1 MTVAAD
7 EQDGRLP
14 EPVSRLW
21 EVIRDCAGAGDPEP
35 LFSAD
40 TGADLDAVLALA
52 AADPADFQ
60 ANQVLG
66 WFYWQRYLALDEPAD
81 QEELACSA
89 TYLAAV
95 LPADPQAVP
104 EPLRELLAGS
114 GDLGTV
120 SSLGALLLRRGRAAG
135 DLASLSAGIGLL
147 RQAAAATPATDPWLP
162 RMLSN
167 LSAGY
172 VALYDRTGDVSALGA
187 AIDAGRQACQA
198 GDDEEWRQG
207 ALVNLS
213 AALLTRYEQSGNPA
227 DLTESVD
234 LSRVAAASIPAGD
247 PAYASSHAHL
257 GNALRFRYRRA
268 GSPADLDEAIAAG
281 RAALRAASRE
291 DDQYSAYAAG
301 FASSLVDRFEQREDL
316 AALSEAVDVLRDG
329 LASLADSHPG
339 WARLAANLS
348 NALRLH
354 YERCDDAASFEE
366 QVALARRVAVDV
378 RDDDPRAAHL
388 LSIFANSLRSRYDRE
403 GDEDALR
410 EAIAVLRRALAVTGP
425 DERLHT
431 TLLGNYGSSLWAW
444 YERSGDV
451 TALEEAMDV
460 LRQASAVDPA
470 GDPRRAA
477 NLTNL
482 ATALQS
488 QYERSGEMSLLEEAV
503 TAARTA
509 AATTSP
515 DARWHATQL
524 SVLGN
529 VLLSQY
535 EATADTEY
543 LDGAEQAFRLAVAAM
558 PSQDAD
564 RASFYTNLANA
575 LMERHERTS
584 DLAAADEATTLLRQA
599 VASTPDGHAEQTT
612 YVSNLAISLFARYQ
626 RTRETTVLEEAITLS
641 YQALAAMSSGH
652 RDRGRVLSN
661 LSYWL
666 RLRHEAGAG
675 VNDLDEAV
683 SAARQSLRGVH
694 GDHPYRCTFG
704 VNLGAALR
712 ARYRRGGDDADLT
725 AAIAAFRDAARLGSA
740 PPTTRL
746 IAARQWAGQ
755 AAEAGHWPEAAAG
768 FRLALDLMAQ
778 AAPRRLARADQEHQ
792 LAEANGLASD
802 AAASA
807 LHLGDAT
814 LAVRRLEQGRG
825 LLLAQALETRTELTE
840 VHAAAPALAERF
852 EQLREAL
859 DAPGAGA
866 AGLPS
871 MTALITPAAFA
882 VERRRDLVARYEET
896 VRQIRALPGFSGFLS
911 PPSARQLLAEA
922 VAGPIVMVNISQYR
936 CDALALTPG
945 GVVVIP
951 LTGVTAD
958 EVARTASAYL
968 RLIRH
973 ARSLPAMPARTN
985 ADAAELLRQVLGW
998 LWDKI
1003 ACPVLETLG
1012 YAHRSGELPRLW
1024 WCPTGLLGLLP
1035 LHAAQRYDSGQA
1047 RDTGVIDRV
1056 VSSYTPTIRALSSAR
1071 SLPPPRVREALVIS
1085 APGPLAG
1092 TPLRNANREAEAVAA
1107 QLPAR
1112 VTVLRA
1118 GQATVTAVRSELS
1131 RHSWLHFAG
1140 HSRQNLLDPG
1150 RAALLLD
1157 DGELTV
1163 LDIIRLRLPAAE
1175 FAFLSSCEGGLGG
1188 TRLPDEAIHLA
1199 GALQIARYREVI
1211 AALWSIGDSSAAD
1224 IAGEIYREL
1233 AADDPPGQGRPAVA
1247 LHRTLR
1253 RLRASHSPLAWA
1265 AYCHTGP

>member
-1 MTVAAD
+1 MAAD
-7 EQDGRLP
+7 QEDGRLP

-21 EVIRDCAGAGDPEP
+21 EVIRDSADASDPGP

-40 TGADLDAVLALA
+40 ISADLDSVLALA
-52 AADPADFQ
+52 AADPGNFQ
-60 ANQVLG
+60 VNHVLG

-104 EPLRELLAGS
+104 APLRELLAGS

-147 RQAAAATPATDPWLP
+147 RQAAATTPATDPWLL
-162 RMLSN
+162 RILSN

-172 VALYDRTGDVSALGA
+172 VTLYGRTDDVSALGA

-198 GDDEEWRQG
+198 DNDEEWRQV

-213 AALLTRYEQSGNPA
+213 AALLTRYELSGNPA
-227 DLTESVD
+227 DLTGSVD
-234 LSRVAAASIPAGD
+234 LSRAAAASIPASD

-257 GNALRFRYRRA
+257 GNALRFRYRRS
-268 GSPADLDEAIAAG
+268 GSLADLDEAIAAG
-281 RAALRAASRE
+281 RAALRAAPRE

-301 FASSLVDRFEQREDL
+301 LASSLVDRFEQREDL
-316 AALSEAVDVLRDG
+316 AALTEAIDVLRNG
-329 LASLADSHPG
+329 LAALADSHPN

-354 YERCDDAASFEE
+354 YERCDDAASFQE
-366 QVALARRVAVDV
+366 QVAMARRVAVDV
-378 RDDDPRAAHL
+378 RDDDPGAAHL

-403 GDEDALR
+403 GDEDALC
-410 EAIAVLRRALAVTGP
+410 EAIAVARRALAVTGP
-425 DERLHT
+425 DESLHT

-444 YERSGDV
+444 YERSGDAI
-451 TALEEAMDV
+451 ALQEATDV
-460 LRQASAVDPA
+460 LRQASAMDPV
-470 GDPRRAA
+470 GDRRRAA
-477 NLTNL
+477 YLTNL

-488 QYERSGEMSLLEEAV
+488 QYERSGEMSLLEEAA

-509 AATTSP
+509 AATTSQ
-515 DARWHATQL
+515 DARWHATHL

-543 LDGAEQAFRLAVAAM
+543 LDAAEQAFRLAVAAM
-558 PSQDAD
+558 PPQDAD
-564 RASFYTNLANA
+564 RASFYANLANA
-575 LMERHERTS
+575 LMERYERTS
-584 DLAAADEATTLLRQA
+584 DLAAADEASTLLRQA
-599 VASTPDGHAEQTT
+599 VASTLGGHAEQTT
-612 YVSNLAISLFARYQ
+612 YVSNLAISLFARYE
-626 RTRETTVLEEAITLS
+626 RTREAAILEEAITLS
-641 YQALAAMSSGH
+641 YQALAAMSPGH
-652 RDRGRVLSN
+652 RDRGRVLSV

-675 VNDLDEAV
+675 DNDLDEAV
-683 SAARQSLRGVH
+683 SAARQAIRGVH
-694 GDHPYRCTFG
+694 SDHPYRCTFG

-725 AAIAAFRDAARLGSA
+725 AAIVAFRDAAQLDTA

-755 AAEAGHWPEAAAG
+755 AADAGDWPEAVAG
-768 FRLALDLMAQ
+768 FRLALELLAQ
-778 AAPRRLARADQEHQ
+778 AAPRRLARVDQEHQ

-814 LAVRRLEQGRG
+814 LAVRWLEQGRG
-825 LLLAQALETRTELTE
+825 LLLAQALETRTELTDL
-840 VHAAAPALAERF
+840 HAAAPALAERF

-859 DAPGAGA
+859 DAPGEGGT
-866 AGLPS
+866 GLPS
-871 MTALITPAAFA
+871 MTALAAPAAFA

-922 VAGPIVMVNISQYR
+922 AAGPIVMLNTSQYR

-951 LTGVTAD
+951 LTGLTAD

-973 ARSLPAMPARTN
+973 ARSLPAMPARKN
-985 ADAAELLRQVLGW
+985 ADAAELLRQVLRW

-1003 ACPVLETLG
+1003 AEPVLETLG

-1024 WCPTGLLGLLP
+1024 WCPAGLLGLLP
-1035 LHAAQRYDSGQA
+1035 LHAAQRYDPSRA

-1056 VSSYTPTIRALSSAR
+1056 VSSYTPTIRALNSAR
-1071 SLPPPRVREALVIS
+1071 SLPAPRVREALVIS
-1085 APGPLAG
+1085 APDTLAR

-1118 GQATVTAVRSELS
+1118 GQATVTTVRSELR
-1131 RHSWLHFAG
+1131 RHSWLHFVG
-1140 HSRQNLLDPG
+1140 HSRQNLLEPG

-1163 LDIIRLRLPAAE
+1163 LDITRLRLPAAE
-1175 FAFLSSCEGGLGG
+1175 FAFLSSCEGGLGS

-1199 GALQIARYREVI
+1199 SALQIARYREVI
-1211 AALWSIGDSSAAD
+1211 AALWSIGDNTAAD
-1224 IAGEIYREL
+1224 IAREIYREL
-1233 AADDPPGQGRPAVA
+1233 AADDSPSQGRPAVA
-1247 LHRTLR
+1247 LHRTLH
-1253 RLRASHSPLAWA
+1253 RLRASHPPLAWA